1 MCNILIVNTDTQNT
15 TQGPMS
21 RGEFN
26 VRVSDLTLRYGE
38 NVALKMARRERKLRH
53 PLHKRA
59 TARRVEIAD
68 TAIEVTGEFHTL

>member
-1 MCNILIVNTDTQNT
+1 MDATHTNTQTAT
-15 TQGPMS
+15 PQGPIS
-21 RGEFN
+21 IGEFN

-59 TARRVEIAD
+59 TARRVEMAD
-68 TAIEVTGEFHTL
+68 AAIKMTGTFHPL